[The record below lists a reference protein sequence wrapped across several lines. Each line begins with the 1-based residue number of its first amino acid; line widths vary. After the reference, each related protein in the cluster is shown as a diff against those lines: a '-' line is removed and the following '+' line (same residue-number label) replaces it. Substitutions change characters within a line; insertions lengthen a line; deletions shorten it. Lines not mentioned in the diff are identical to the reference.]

1 MHRLFAVTI
10 LLLAACAARPP
21 ASEFSARVQ
30 PVSDA
35 VPVSAGALVV
45 SVDRTVVDRA
55 PDGQSRPLT
64 AGATLITGPYNVPLG
79 ASASEAD
86 SVLLLRDAAWPPAPG
101 AGAHPRATEQASRRF
116 LVPLGWEGVIDL
128 RSVQSPGG
136 PVSLVIAPRASH
148 ASPGLALR
156 APARVDESAR
166 AGGAAVIQTIRIPWP
181 LPEPSGQFLLAI
193 SHEGGTRYASLWR
206 IRVEAAP
213 ADDAT
218 AAEIADL
225 RAATAPSPASSNR
238 WSRLGAQLGAVD
250 PAELRR
256 SLQFAALDLG
266 ADLTGEAAA
275 VATDEELPMI
285 AGGVSRAL
293 SGLDAHTS
301 GPEAAWA
308 ADRATLLTIATLQR
322 KNKLGRATGALV
334 SARLGEV
341 GREPALA
348 ADLARGSATAADFD
362 QRVKAEHLVFLD
374 DASPAARVRAFDW
387 LTARAAAPAGYNPL
401 GPERERRAA
410 VEAYLEQLQA
420 KP

>member
-1 MHRLFAVTI
+1 
-10 LLLAACAARPP
+10 
-21 ASEFSARVQ
+21 
-30 PVSDA
+30 
-35 VPVSAGALVV
+35 
-45 SVDRTVVDRA
+45 
-55 PDGQSRPLT
+55 
-64 AGATLITGPYNVPLG
+64 
-79 ASASEAD
+79 
-86 SVLLLRDAAWPPAPG
+86 
-101 AGAHPRATEQASRRF
+101 
-116 LVPLGWEGVIDL
+116 
-128 RSVQSPGG
+128 
-136 PVSLVIAPRASH
+136 
-148 ASPGLALR
+148 
-156 APARVDESAR
+156 
-166 AGGAAVIQTIRIPWP
+166 VIQTIRIPWP
-181 LPEPSGQFLLAI
+181 LPEPSGQFLLAT
-193 SHEGGTRYASLWR
+193 SHEEPKGTRYASLWR

-225 RAATAPSPASSNR
+225 RAATAPSPAPSNR

-275 VATDEELPMI
+275 VATDEELPVI

-293 SGLDAHTS
+293 SGLDAQTL
-301 GPEAAWA
+301 GPGAAWA
-308 ADRATLLTIATLQR
+308 VDRATLLAIATLR
-322 KNKLGRATGALV
+322 SENKLGRATGALV

-348 ADLARGSATAADFD
+348 ADLAKASATASDFD

-410 VEAYLEQLQA
+410 VEAHLEQLQA